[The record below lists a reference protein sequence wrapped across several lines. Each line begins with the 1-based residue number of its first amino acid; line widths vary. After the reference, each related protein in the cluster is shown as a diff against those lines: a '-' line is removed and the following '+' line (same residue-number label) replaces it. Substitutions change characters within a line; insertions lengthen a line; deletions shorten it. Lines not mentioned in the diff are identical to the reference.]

1 MSRKNKTQEKAGSR
15 RKKWNGIYAST
26 EEVEA
31 IKALAQ
37 ESGLSM
43 TEYVIRAAL
52 RKSVT
57 GRRDLVRI
65 VRLLTEISRELEE
78 IAAKCRAAGPFE
90 EALPALLALVEIE
103 AHIRSITENGGA
115 GPDAAEGTS
124 C

>member
-57 GRRDLVRI
+57 GRRDQVRI
-65 VRLLTEISRELEE
+65 ALLQVEISRKLEE
-78 IAAKCRAAGPFE
+78 IAAPCRAAGSFE
-90 EALPALLALVEIE
+90 EALPALLTLAENE
-103 AHIRSITENGGA
+103 AHIRRIAEKDGA
-115 GPDAAEGTS
+115 GSDAAEGS
-124 C
+124 AC